1 MDNVLFHKGEKVL
14 VFGTGKICQMCINYF
29 YPDKIIGFLDN
40 DVSKQGTYY
49 ENKLI
54 YNPQEAVKTLDFDV
68 IYILNKYIGE
78 VKVQLKMLGVSEERI
93 FTYRQLIDDFDK
105 RTAPSIFRDKA
116 QKISVEEVNRF
127 LQGKVAVFSDY
138 NSVLEIFKFICN
150 EYVVLDFG
158 DIPQDVDMIACHGL
172 EMTPYK
178 LYVYDQAIQRNIP
191 VVMFEDGFL
200 RSLNPAGFSERA
212 DRVIGRSIILDGR
225 GLYINAHSESEMERV
240 LNSDFILSEFEEQRA
255 REVINCIV
263 RNKISKYNHQPLTG
277 NVPGRAGVEKVL
289 IIDQVPEDRSISFGM
304 ATEETFSDMLEAAI
318 KENSSSDIII
328 KKHPAA
334 EKTHYAEVRGEHVYL
349 MEDPINPITLLE
361 QVDKVYVCSSQMGFE
376 ALLCGKEVHTFGMPF
391 YAGWGVTLD
400 RQFCSR
406 RRKTRSVEEIFYVAY
421 ILLSRYIS
429 VKKGRQCEIEEMIE
443 ELINLRNEYFQEIGE
458 RT

>member
-54 YNPQEAVKTLDFDV
+54 YNPQDAVKTLDFDV
-68 IYILNKYIGE
+68 IYILNNYISE
-78 VKVQLKMLGVSEERI
+78 VKVQLKSLGVSEERI
-93 FTYRQLIDDFDK
+93 FTYRQLIDDFDN

-116 QKISVEEVNRF
+116 QKISVEEVNRL

-138 NSVLEIFKFICN
+138 HSVLEIFKFICN
-150 EYVVLDFG
+150 EYVVLEFG
-158 DIPQDVDMIACHGL
+158 DIPQDVNMIACHGL

-178 LYVYDQAIQRNIP
+178 LYVYNQAIQHNIP
-191 VVMFEDGFL
+191 VIMFEDGFL
-200 RSLNPAGFSERA
+200 RSLIPAGFSERT
-212 DRVIGRSIILDGR
+212 DRVMGRSIVLDGR
-225 GLYINAHSESEMERV
+225 GLYINAYSESEMERV
-240 LNSDFILSEFEEQRA
+240 LNSDFVLSELEEQRA
-255 REVINCIV
+255 REVIDRIV

-277 NVPGRAGVEKVL
+277 NVPGREGVEKVL

-304 ATEETFSDMLEAAI
+304 ATEETFSDMLKAAI
-318 KENSSSDIII
+318 RENPLADIII

-376 ALLCGKEVHTFGMPF
+376 ALLCNKEVHVFGMPF
-391 YAGWGVTLD
+391 YAGWGVTID
-400 RQFCSR
+400 KINCSR
-406 RRKTRSVEEIFYVAY
+406 RKKKRTVEEIFYVAY
-421 ILLSRYIS
+421 ILLTKYIS
-429 VKKGRQCEIEEMIE
+429 TKKERECGIEDVIE
-443 ELINLRNEYFQEIGE
+443 ELIDLRSQYFKL
-458 RT
+458 TT